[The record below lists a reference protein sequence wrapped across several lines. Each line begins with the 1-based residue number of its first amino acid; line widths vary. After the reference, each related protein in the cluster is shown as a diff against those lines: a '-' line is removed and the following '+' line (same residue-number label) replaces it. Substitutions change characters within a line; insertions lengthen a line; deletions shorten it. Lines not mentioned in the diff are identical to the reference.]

1 MEISIPIDNSLPD
14 TVIHIIKNNDPKINS
29 FILQFGLHAFQ
40 KLEEI
45 QVKNCTENIIT
56 NIEHKHSQEI
66 ENIKLYY
73 DNIIKKIN
81 YDLSE
86 QSQKFINDS
95 QQETELYK
103 RKLQAL
109 QNNKDLEISSLQDNF
124 NIKIKTFEDKYTHT
138 ITELQNNIKQLNQTI
153 ESKNNNITQL
163 NKEIELKNSEKIS
176 EINSYYEQGRNLSK
190 KDFEIFYSQSIEEKN
205 KLFDKIKSYEQNIQ
219 LLNNHINDINIKHQQ
234 YILSNYNSTIMELKN
249 DFSVL
254 KEKLTGNASK
264 GDAGENLVESFI
276 NQNFSL
282 FSFEN
287 TSKLS
292 AKGDFF
298 LTNNTLKLL
307 IENKNVQNIKSNDTE
322 KFYRDVN
329 VNAQNGS
336 INAALFISLHDTY
349 LVNGKKNFVFEI
361 KYGVPIIFIG
371 NVFENIQLVK
381 FAICTLLYLVEN
393 GITNTNKS
401 DNDDFTINLISLMNT
416 IFNHYDKNIKLIQNN
431 KKLIESLLDNIKLQ
445 TASFDDLYAHFNPFI
460 IKYPQYFNKNES
472 NNNNN
477 IQTIV
482 NKLLINKIPIRNIKS
497 ETIEKLGF
505 SKDDIKSIGVDNIK
519 KAYRVQ
525 LTEPTQLINQNIV
538 QNNDT
543 DYEDFNN
550 ETNNMINN
558 INKLLS
564 KNNNTEKPLF
574 NSKNSIYPSSFR

>member
-1 MEISIPIDNSLPD
+1 MEFSIPIDNSLPD
-14 TVIHIIKNNDPKINS
+14 SVAYIIKNNDPKVNS

-45 QVKNCTENIIT
+45 QIKNCTENIIT
-56 NIEHKHSQEI
+56 NIEHKYSQEI
-66 ENIKLYY
+66 ENIKLLY
-73 DNIIKKIN
+73 DNTIN
-81 YDLSE
+81 KLHSDLSS
-86 QSQKFINDS
+86 QSKRFITDS
-95 QQETELYK
+95 DQEKELYK
-103 RKLQAL
+103 KQLQSF
-109 QNNKDLEISSLQDNF
+109 QINKDLEISSLQDNF
-124 NIKIKTFEDKYTHT
+124 NIKIRTFEDKYTHT
-138 ITELQNNIKQLNQTI
+138 INELQNNIKQLNETI
-153 ESKNNNITQL
+153 ELKNNNIQIL
-163 NKEIELKNSEKIS
+163 NKEVELKNSEKIN

-190 KDFEIFYSQSIEEKN
+190 KDFELFYSQIIEEKN
-205 KLFDKIKSYEQNIQ
+205 KLNDKIKSYELNIQ
-219 LLNNHINDINIKHQQ
+219 QLNQQINNVNIKHQQ
-234 YILSNYNSTIMELKN
+234 YILSNYDSTIMELKN
-249 DFSVL
+249 DFSYL

-264 GDAGENLVESFI
+264 GDVGENLVENFI

-292 AKGDFF
+292 SKGDFF

-307 IENKNVQNIKSNDTE
+307 IENKNVQNIKSNDTD

-381 FAICTLLYLVEN
+381 FSICTLLYLVEN

-401 DNDDFTINLISLMNT
+401 NNDDFTINLISLMNN

-445 TASFDDLYAHFNPFI
+445 TASFDDLYSHFNPFI
-460 IKYPQYFNKNES
+460 IKYPQYFNKSEPV
-472 NNNNN
+472 NN

-482 NKLLINKIPIRNIKS
+482 NKLIINKTPIRNFKS
-497 ETIEKLGF
+497 ETIEKIGF
-505 SKDDIKSIGVDNIK
+505 SKEDIKSIGVENIK
-519 KAYRVQ
+519 KAYKNK
-525 LTEPTQLINQNIV
+525 LNEPSSQIKK
-538 QNNDT
+538 ND
-543 DYEDFNN
+543 DDAEFELFNN
-550 ETNNMINN
+550 ETNNIINDLS
-558 INKLLS
+558 KLLS
-564 KNNNTEKPLF
+564 NNNTPKTIF
-574 NSKNSIYPSSFR
+574 DSKNSIYPSSFR